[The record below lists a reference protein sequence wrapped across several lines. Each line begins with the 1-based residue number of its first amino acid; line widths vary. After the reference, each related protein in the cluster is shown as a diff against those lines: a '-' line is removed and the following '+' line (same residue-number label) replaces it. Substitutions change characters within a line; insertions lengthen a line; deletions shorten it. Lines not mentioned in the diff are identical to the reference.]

1 MESILHDF
9 FFAFPEMLGAFRQCL
24 LELVLPKGHI
34 SARETEAH
42 EKLQAAEKMAEDGDI
57 VVFACAVC
65 FQISATGGKPGG

>member
-1 MESILHDF
+1 
-9 FFAFPEMLGAFRQCL
+9 L